1 MKIFFVETSKT
12 TVSSEGFIQSGIT
25 RMTEGREGECDR
37 DGNTGTLSI
46 VLSLSLS
53 LSLFVRLCSSLGRS
67 VLDEAMP
74 RCHEEYNEASVSFRQ
89 MHSDSRYASRHL
101 HRFVFRPSFSQRPTD
116 FPRWVCTRPRFLV
129 TYVEKLVNHL
139 PPLPSSFLLFFF
151 FFSSSFSSIFFF
163 RRVRSTFFMRLSNVI
178 DSILKSESWSRWNV
192 VSHSTYGRGT

>member
-1 MKIFFVETSKT
+1 
-12 TVSSEGFIQSGIT
+12 
-25 RMTEGREGECDR
+25 
-37 DGNTGTLSI
+37 
-46 VLSLSLS
+46 
-53 LSLFVRLCSSLGRS
+53 
-67 VLDEAMP
+67 MP

-151 FFSSSFSSIFFF
+151 FFLHLFLQFSSSVASARLFLCDCLTSSIQFW
-163 RRVRSTFFMRLSNVI
+163 RAKVGHAEMSLVTPLMDEEPNEVSLVIISISVRYVYRKEARKT
-178 DSILKSESWSRWNV
+178 
-192 VSHSTYGRGT
+192 